1 MKARQVI
8 LLGMFSSVVLF
19 GACSV
24 YENAESS
31 KKPPASKH
39 AEEKKELEK
48 PKEHPKPPKPKEP
61 TSTPPPPPKPKPTP
75 PPPKPET
82 TQAPNNQVIVINS
95 SRFLMGYGVADIKST
110 ANDDLDDKEDAYF
123 NARRM
128 LTFSIYK
135 KFSQVLDKY
144 HLKSDNLKNI
154 LLFSIDKAIDS
165 MDIYKEKKYVV
176 LPRYRKVL
184 ALFLVDSS
192 VLERI
197 RQTVRAQYNFTNEQ
211 RNVIDR
217 LIFTMQNEDTL
228 H

>member
-1 MKARQVI
+1 QANLTRQGNFCARMRMI
-8 LLGMFSSVVLF
+8 CLYDYSL
-19 GACSV
+19 
-24 YENAESS
+24 
-31 KKPPASKH
+31 
-39 AEEKKELEK
+39 
-48 PKEHPKPPKPKEP
+48 
-61 TSTPPPPPKPKPTP
+61 
-75 PPPKPET
+75 
-82 TQAPNNQVIVINS
+82 APNNQVIVINS

-176 LPRYRKVL
+176 LPHYRKVL

-211 RNVIDR
+211 RAVIDR